1 MNKYFENEWAFMSE
15 FQQEPKTVDLGDEQL
30 TPAHIFAKLN
40 NRPRFEVPIA
50 ANKVTAFVD
59 VQKEALYYV
68 VCAWTDDFSGQL
80 LDYGTFP
87 KQRRLHFE
95 SNALNPKLSDVFP
108 RDGLEA
114 RLRKA
119 FEIWSETVLGREYKR
134 EDGQFWK
141 SCASAGVSSTQAGAN
156 RPRRSTNS
164 AANRSFRRF

>member
-30 TPAHIFAKLN
+30 TPAHTFAKLN
-40 NRPRFEVPIA
+40 NRPRFEVPLA

-95 SNALNPKLSDVFP
+95 SNALNPKLSEVFP

-119 FEIWSETVLGREYKR
+119 FEIWAETVLGREYKR
-134 EDGQFWK
+134 EDG
-141 SCASAGVSSTQAGAN
+141 SVLG
-156 RPRRSTNS
+156 
-164 AANRSFRRF
+164 